1 MRRMKIHALEQSA
14 FYRLRSTHQLVHLL
28 GVTNDHLQR
37 LTHSEGL
44 YREYEIAKNR
54 QKKTKRRVEE
64 PRGDLKRVQARIATL
79 LGRIEPA
86 DYLYCPAKRRCYVT
100 NAARHR
106 HHRVV
111 RCLDLKEF
119 FPNTP
124 RWRVYRFFL
133 EMMECA
139 GDVAGILASIASYK
153 GHLPTGS
160 PLSPIMAHY
169 AYWDVWS
176 GIAAIAADQGLTVTV
191 YVDDVTLSGVRVP
204 TSVVWQVKRVLH
216 AAGLRYHK
224 EKEFVDRPADVTGV
238 ISWDGKL
245 LLPNRQHRKAFEAK
259 SALGAAR
266 DEIARKATLGR
277 LRGFVAQGIQI
288 ARIGRLA

>member
-1 MRRMKIHALEQSA
+1 MKFHALEQSA

-28 GVTNDHLQR
+28 RVTNDHLQR
-37 LTHSEGL
+37 LTHSEEL
-44 YREYEIAKNR
+44 YREYDIAKNR

-64 PRGDLKRVQARIATL
+64 PRGDLKKVQARIATL

-86 DYLYCPAKRRCYVT
+86 DYLYCPAKRRCYVS

-106 HHRVV
+106 HNRVV

-124 RWRVYRFFL
+124 RLRVYRFFL
-133 EMMECA
+133 ETMECA

-176 GIAAIAADQGLTVTV
+176 KIATTAAGQGLTVTV

-245 LLPNRQHRKAFEAK
+245 LLPNRQHRKVFDAK
-259 SALGAAR
+259 SALGAAC
-266 DEIARKATLGR
+266 DEIARKAALGR
-277 LRGFVAQGIQI
+277 LRGLVAQGIQI